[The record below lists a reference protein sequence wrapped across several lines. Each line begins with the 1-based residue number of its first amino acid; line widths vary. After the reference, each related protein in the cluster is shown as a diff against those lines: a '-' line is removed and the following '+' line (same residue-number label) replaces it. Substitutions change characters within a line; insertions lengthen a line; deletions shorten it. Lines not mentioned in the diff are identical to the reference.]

1 MANGSLG
8 DFAGPGPKATAVG
21 STPATTAPERP
32 IDKLVPQSELHNSV
46 LQYLLRRLN
55 YSERTMTQFYSRWN
69 ASERKLQ
76 AYINLPDYENQMK
89 QMNKTGAPPAV
100 ISITV
105 PYAFATIWTI
115 VTYLTHTFCGSK
127 PMFQV
132 SSYKAEGIKPAS
144 YMETM
149 LQYNA
154 DHTKMILRLIQWF
167 LDAETYGL
175 GAIRCLWDEEYG
187 QRTKWIDAPVTGMLL
202 PNAPPQKMR
211 QRQKQL
217 IFQGNKC
224 QNIDPFMFFPDPRV
238 PMSEVNRRGEFVFWR
253 AFEGKHYLLREQ
265 KDGNIKWV
273 DNIPNMPQ
281 GVWGEISGKSVRAL
295 VSEGQSSPGDPQLR
309 DIRATPYYQIDQGT
323 IEIVPSELGL
333 GESDA
338 PEKWLFAIGNK
349 GQILQAEPFDYDHAR
364 HPVAVI
370 EPSAF
375 GYAFGAPGTMDF
387 LGPIQDTLSWFINS
401 HIHNV
406 RTALNNM
413 FVVDPSMV
421 ELQDL
426 KNPGPGK
433 IIRLKRAAYGQDVK
447 SVLQQLQVQDVT
459 TNHIQS
465 MQVFLRMGDIL
476 AAINDNLRGIQEE
489 GGRKTATEV
498 RTSGEAGASRLA
510 ARARYISSQ
519 GMTDLAEQ
527 MALNLQQKLDMEFY
541 LKIVGQK
548 GMENPVPIGPMDIAG
563 DFWYPVSDGTLPLD
577 RAALM
582 ETWKEIW
589 MAITQNPLLSQQYD
603 QGKIFEYIAE
613 LGGAKNISAFK
624 LSLAPQDQINAGVQ
638 SGNMAPLGPGG
649 AGPRPTAGIT
659 NGAQS
664 PGRNPATPAIR
675 PGGGGAGPLGPI
687 PGGP

>member
-1 MANGSLG
+1 MLG
-8 DFAGPGPKATAVG
+8 DLTTTSEPGVEPQG
-21 STPATTAPERP
+21 SAPATTAPEQP
-32 IDKLVPQSELHNSV
+32 IDRLVPQSELHNRV

-55 YSERTMTQFYSRWN
+55 YSERSMTQFYSRWN

-115 VTYLTHTFCGSK
+115 VTYMVHTFCGQK

-132 SSYKAEGIKPAS
+132 SSYKAEGVKAAMN
-144 YMETM
+144 METV

-154 DHTKMILRLIQWF
+154 DHTKMILRIIQWL
-167 LDAETYGL
+167 LDAETYGF
-175 GAIRCLWDEEYG
+175 GAMRCLWDEEQG
-187 QRTKWIDAPVTGMLL
+187 MRTKWIQSSPGGLLTPQAPKKML
-202 PNAPPQKMR
+202 R
-211 QRQKQL
+211 QRLMQTVYE
-217 IFQGNKC
+217 GNKC

-238 PMSEVNRRGEFVFWR
+238 PMSEVNKRGEYVFWR

-265 KDGNIKWV
+265 AQGNIRWV

-281 GVWGEISGKSVRAL
+281 GVWGEITGKSVRAL
-295 VSEGQSSPGDPQLR
+295 LSEGQSTPGDPQLR

-323 IEIVPSELGL
+323 CEIVPSELGL
-333 GESDA
+333 GDSTT

-349 GQILQAEPFDYDHAR
+349 GQVIQAEPLEYDHGR
-364 HPVAVI
+364 HPVAII
-370 EPSAF
+370 EPSSF
-375 GYAFGAPGTMDF
+375 GYAFGAPGTLDF

-426 KNPGPGK
+426 KNPSPGK

-447 SVLQQLQVQDVT
+447 SVLNQLQVQDVT

-510 ARARYISSQ
+510 ARARYISAQ
-519 GMTDLAEQ
+519 GMTDIAEQ
-527 MALNLQQKLDMEFY
+527 MALNLQQKMSMDFY
-541 LKIVGQK
+541 LKVVGQK
-548 GMENPVPIGPMDIAG
+548 GMEDPITIGPQDIAG
-563 DFWYPVSDGTLPLD
+563 DFWFPVSDGTLPMD
-577 RAALM
+577 RAQLM
-582 ETWKEIW
+582 ETWKELW
-589 MAITQNPLLSQQYD
+589 MAITQNPLLMQQYD

-613 LGGAKNISAFK
+613 IGGAKNVSSFRI
-624 LSLAPQDQINAGVQ
+624 SLAPQSPGAIQNGAQ
-638 SGNMAPLGPGG
+638 SGNLAPIGPGPAG
-649 AGPRPTAGIT
+649 ARPTAGLT
-659 NGAQS
+659 NGAFS
-664 PGRNPATPAIR
+664 PGRPANAPAAI
-675 PGGGGAGPLGPI
+675 PGGGGAGPSGPI
-687 PGGP
+687 APRA

>member
-1 MANGSLG
+1 MLG
-8 DFAGPGPKATAVG
+8 DITGPGEQQPSVE
-21 STPATTAPERP
+21 STQPERP
-32 IDKLVPQSELHNSV
+32 IDKLIPQSELHNNV
-46 LQYLLRRLN
+46 LQYILRRLN

-69 ASERKLQ
+69 SNERKIQ
-76 AYINLPDYENQMK
+76 AYINLPDYEQQMK

-100 ISITV
+100 VSITV

-115 VTYLTHTFCGSK
+115 VTYLTHTFCGQK

-132 SSYKAEGIKPAS
+132 SSYKAEGIQPAQ

-154 DHTKMILRLIQWF
+154 DHTKLILRFIQWF
-167 LDAETYGL
+167 LDAETYGM
-175 GAIRCLWDEEYG
+175 GAIRCLWDEEFG
-187 QRTKWIDAPVTGMLL
+187 TRTRWQEGSPGGLL
-202 PNAPPQKMR
+202 MPNAAPMKIKT
-211 QRQKQL
+211 RQKQK
-217 IFQGNKC
+217 IFEGNKC

-238 PMSEVNRRGEFVFWR
+238 AMSEVSRRGEFVFWR
-253 AFEGKHYLLREQ
+253 SFEGKHMLLREQ
-265 KDGNIKWV
+265 AEGNIKWV

-281 GVWGEISGKSVRAL
+281 GVWGEITGKSVRAL

-333 GESDA
+333 GDEKT
-338 PEKWLFAIGNK
+338 PQKWLFAVGNK
-349 GQILQAEPFDYDHAR
+349 GQIIQAEPFDADHGR

-413 FVVDPSMV
+413 FIVDPSMV
-421 ELQDL
+421 EIQDI
-426 KNPGPGK
+426 KNPSPGK
-433 IIRLKRAAYGQDVK
+433 LIRLKRAAYGQDVRT
-447 SVLQQLQVQDVT
+447 VLQQLEVQDVT

-510 ARARYISSQ
+510 ARARYISAQ
-519 GMTDLAEQ
+519 GMTDLAQ
-527 MALNLQQKLDMEFY
+527 MMALNMQQNMTMEFY
-541 LKIVGQK
+541 LKVVGQK
-548 GMENPVPIGPMDIAG
+548 GAQNPIMIGPADIAG
-563 DFWYPVSDGTLPLD
+563 DFWFPVSDGTLPMD
-577 RAALM
+577 RAQLM

-589 MAITQNPLLSQQYD
+589 MAINQNPMLSQQYD
-603 QGKIFEYIAE
+603 QGKIFDYLAE
-613 LGGAKNISAFK
+613 LGGAKNIDSFK
-624 LSLAPQDQINAGVQ
+624 LAPASPEAIQNGLQ
-638 SGNMAPLGPGG
+638 SGNIAPLGPGG

-659 NGAQS
+659 NGAFNG
-664 PGRNPATPAIR
+664 GRPPVPPA
-675 PGGGGAGPLGPI
+675 GI
-687 PGGP
+687 PGGLPIGGPRPNA

>member
-1 MANGSLG
+1 MALG
-8 DFAGPGPKATAVG
+8 DFTGSEPSVEPTKVAPTSSAGM
-21 STPATTAPERP
+21 P
-32 IDKLVPQSELHNSV
+32 IDKLVPQSELHNRV

-76 AYINLPDYENQMK
+76 AYINLPDYEQQMK
-89 QMNKTGAPPAV
+89 NMNKTGAPPAV

-115 VTYLTHTFCGSK
+115 VTYMVHTFCGQK

-132 SSYKAEGIKPAS
+132 SSYKQEGIKPAQ
-144 YMETM
+144 YMETV

-175 GAIRCLWDEEYG
+175 GAIRCLWNEEIAM
-187 QRTKWIDAPVTGMLL
+187 RTKWISSPLSGLMIPGAAPR
-202 PNAPPQKMR
+202 PMR
-211 QRQKQL
+211 QRQKQTVYE
-217 IFQGNKC
+217 GNKC

-238 PMSEVNRRGEFVFWR
+238 PMAEVNTRGEFVFWR
-253 AFEGKHYLLREQ
+253 AFEGKHTLLKEQ
-265 KDGNIKWV
+265 SNGNLKWI

-281 GVWGEISGKSVRAL
+281 GVWGEITGKSVRAL
-295 VSEGQSSPGDPQLR
+295 VSEGQSTPGDPQLR
-309 DIRATPYYQIDQGT
+309 DIRATPYYQIDQCS

-333 GESDA
+333 GDGDT
-338 PEKWLFAIGNK
+338 PEKWLFSIGNK
-349 GQILQAEPFDYDHAR
+349 GQIIQAEPLDYDHGK

-375 GYAFGAPGTMDF
+375 GYAFGAPGTLDF

-426 KNPGPGK
+426 KNPAPGK
-433 IIRLKRAAYGQDVK
+433 IIRLKRNAYGQDVK

-510 ARARYISSQ
+510 ARARYISAQ

-527 MALNLQQKLDMEFY
+527 MALNLQQFMTMEFY
-541 LKIVGQK
+541 LKVVGQQ
-548 GMENPVPIGPMDIAG
+548 GMENPIMIGPQDIAG
-563 DFWYPVSDGTLPLD
+563 DFWYPVSDGTLPMD
-577 RAALM
+577 RAQLM

-589 MAITQNPLLSQQYD
+589 MAIVQNPLLGQQYD
-603 QGKIFEYIAE
+603 QGKIFEYLAE
-613 LGGAKNISAFK
+613 LGGAKNISSFK
-624 LSLAPQDQINAGVQ
+624 ISVAPQEQINAGLQ
-638 SGNMAPLGPGG
+638 SGNVAPLGPGA
-649 AGPRPTAGIT
+649 AGGRPTAGLT
-659 NGAQS
+659 GGAIS
-664 PGRNPATPAIR
+664 RRGPGGQATPVPR
-675 PGGGGAGPLGPI
+675 GMPGGAPGPI
-687 PGGP
+687 SAGTGLGT